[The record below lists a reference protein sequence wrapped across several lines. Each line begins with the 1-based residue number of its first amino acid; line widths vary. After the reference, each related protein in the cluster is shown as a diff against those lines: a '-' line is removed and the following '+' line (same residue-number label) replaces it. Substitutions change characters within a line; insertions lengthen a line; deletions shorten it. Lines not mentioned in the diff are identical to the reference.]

1 MSASRR
7 LPRELARVSDLSN
20 VGIYYKQDPHILN
33 KGMALIIGPSDSIY
47 ANCLL
52 FFRFE
57 FPHDYPFVPPKVEF
71 LTTDG
76 STRFHPNLYTDGKVC
91 LSILG
96 TFSGPSWQ
104 STMSLSMVLLSLKAL
119 LDNNPLRHEPG
130 YENIPLT
137 HNYALHYKEYVH
149 HQIVKYTV
157 RELHVKSLLRYF
169 EEDLKHIL
177 PELTAAL
184 KQQIQAQ
191 IRINPTDIYPY
202 IPYGMVGKTDW
213 NTLFS
218 ILENGAQLQE
228 YSA

>member
-1 MSASRR
+1 MSAARR

-20 VGIYYKQDPHILN
+20 VGIYYRQDPHILN
-33 KGMALIIGPSDSIY
+33 RGMALIIGPPDSIY

-52 FFRFE
+52 FFKFE
-57 FPHDYPFVPPKVEF
+57 FPHDYPFAPPKVEF
-71 LTTDG
+71 LTNDG
-76 STRFHPNLYTDGKVC
+76 YTRFHPNLYIDGKVC

-96 TFSGPSWQ
+96 TYSGPGWQ

-149 HQIVKYTV
+149 HQIIKYTV
-157 RELHVKSLLRYF
+157 NELRKKSLLCYF
-169 EEDLKHIL
+169 EKEIQDNLQNLK
-177 PELTAAL
+177 AAL
-184 KQQIQAQ
+184 KQEIQQQ
-191 IRINPTDIYPY
+191 IRIQPIDVYPY
-202 IPYGMVGKTDW
+202 IPYGMVGNTNW

-218 ILENGAQLQE
+218 ILENG
-228 YSA
+228 S

>member
-20 VGIYYKQDPHILN
+20 VGIYYKQDQHILN
-33 KGMALIIGPSDSIY
+33 RGMALIIGPSDSIY

-52 FFRFE
+52 FFKFE
-57 FPHDYPFVPPKVEF
+57 FPNDYPFAPPKVEF
-71 LTTDG
+71 LTNDG
-76 STRFHPNLYTDGKVC
+76 STRFHPNLYIEGKVC

-96 TFSGPSWQ
+96 TYSGPGWQ

-149 HQIVKYTV
+149 HQIIKYTV
-157 RELHVKSLLRYF
+157 NELRSESLLRYF
-169 EEDLKHIL
+169 KKDLEHIL
-177 PELTAAL
+177 PSL
-184 KQQIQAQ
+184 KSSLKNEIQEQ
-191 IRINPTDIYPY
+191 IRIRATDIYPY
-202 IPYGMVGKTDW
+202 IPYGMVGTTNW
-213 NTLFS
+213 NILLS
-218 ILENGAQLQE
+218 ILENGSQ
-228 YSA
+228 

>member
-20 VGIYYKQDPHILN
+20 VGIYYKQDQHILN
-33 KGMALIIGPSDSIY
+33 RGMALIIGPSDSIY

-52 FFRFE
+52 FFKFE
-57 FPHDYPFVPPKVEF
+57 FPNDYPFAPPKVEF
-71 LTTDG
+71 LTNDG
-76 STRFHPNLYTDGKVC
+76 RTRFHPNLYIEGKVC

-96 TFSGPSWQ
+96 TYSGPGWQ

-149 HQIVKYTV
+149 HQIIKYTV
-157 RELHVKSLLRYF
+157 NEFRNKSLLRYF
-169 EEDLKHIL
+169 ENELQHIL
-177 PELTAAL
+177 PNL
-184 KQQIQAQ
+184 KSSLKNEIQEQ
-191 IRINPTDIYPY
+191 IRIRPTDVYPY
-202 IPYGMVGKTDW
+202 IPYGMVGTTDW
-213 NTLFS
+213 NSLLY
-218 ILENGAQLQE
+218 IIENG
-228 YSA
+228 S